1 MLQLHCFEEEIS
13 SFQSQIHCYW
23 NDELFQSLHFP
34 EHETNKIEQGE
45 INLDTVHKDK
55 NNMFSF
61 SVLL

>member
-45 INLDTVHKDK
+45 INLNTVQRQK
-55 NNMFSF
+55 
-61 SVLL
+61 